1 MPWENQARDSCCLDK
16 AVVSFPRSHLSLST
30 PKHFCLFVC
39 FEFLAAEYVL
49 SCEIQRQK
57 LYPAASANIL
67 PLTKEAFTVE
77 ASALE
82 DKGQFHIASS
92 DISELR
98 DVNEAASC
106 CSQATAP
113 ITKYS
118 TLCM

>member
-1 MPWENQARDSCCLDK
+1 MYSAVKSRD
-16 AVVSFPRSHLSLST
+16 RN
-30 PKHFCLFVC
+30 
-39 FEFLAAEYVL
+39 
-49 SCEIQRQK
+49 
-57 LYPAASANIL
+57 YPAASANVL
-67 PLTKEAFTVE
+67 PLTKEAFIVE
-77 ASALE
+77 ASAPE
-82 DKGQFHIASS
+82 DKGQFCIASS